1 MHWRE
6 TLGILGYVRW
16 TSSFGITSERGTVG
30 GLIMQVFADADYASK
45 AAYRRSVSE
54 GLVMCGVLVGLSSPE
69 RRSASRVLQQRQST

>member
-1 MHWRE
+1 
-6 TLGILGYVRW
+6 
-16 TSSFGITSERGTVG
+16 
-30 GLIMQVFADADYASK
+30 MQVFADADYASK